1 MQKQVCKRC
10 VMDNVGDPYIIFD
23 ENGYCNYCT
32 DALKAKDLR
41 YFPNADGKRKLDY
54 IFNKIKHDCK
64 NQNYDCLLGLSGGLD
79 SSYVAYIGYQYG
91 LRMLAVHIDDGFDA
105 PETTRNIDRICRA
118 YNIDLVIE
126 KPNKEQFSDLTRAF
140 IRAGVPDIAIPQD
153 NVLFANLYKY
163 AQKNRIRYFLNGSNF
178 ALESILQKGNSYDAY
193 DKVHILDIQ
202 RKFGKSKLNSSL
214 PLFSVFEKRVK
225 YRFSYRIQTV
235 CPLNYLEYNA
245 RDALSILNKS
255 CGFEYYGDK
264 HCESLLT
271 KFMQRYYL
279 PQKFGVDKRKS
290 HYSSMII
297 SGQMTREEA
306 LQKLAEPLYEEA
318 DLQKDLSF
326 ILKELSISEKEFE
339 KIMNEPPRQHS
350 DYRRSIIN
358 RGAQV
363 LLKMRQKSVGY

>member
-10 VMDNVGDPYIIFD
+10 VMDNVGDPYIVFD

-126 KPNKEQFSDLTRAF
+126 KPNREQFRDLTRAF
-140 IRAGVPDIAIPQD
+140 ILAGVPNIAIPQD

-202 RKFGKSKLNSSL
+202 RKFGKSKLDNSL

-225 YRFSYRIQTV
+225 YRFFYRIQTV

-350 DYRRSIIN
+350 DYRKSIIN
-358 RGAQV
+358 RGAEV